1 MVYFMGNPTKT
12 RWFGVLLLFGEI
24 LIWIHCEAPYMSPH
38 ATTIDYDMS
47 QYYGESDVYIYK
59 DMYIYTHLDEFN
71 VCSLVL
77 RMGS

>member
-1 MVYFMGNPTKT
+1 
-12 RWFGVLLLFGEI
+12 
-24 LIWIHCEAPYMSPH
+24 MSPH

-47 QYYGESDVYIYK
+47 QYYGESDVYIYIYLRICIYI
-59 DMYIYTHLDEFN
+59 YIYTHLDEFN